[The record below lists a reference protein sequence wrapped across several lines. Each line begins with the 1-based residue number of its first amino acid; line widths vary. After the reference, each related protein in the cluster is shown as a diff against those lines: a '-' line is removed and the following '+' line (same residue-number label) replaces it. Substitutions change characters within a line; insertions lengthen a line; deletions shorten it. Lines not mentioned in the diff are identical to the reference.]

1 MKVGNYTL
9 YSIETSQ
16 FSLDGGAM
24 FGIIPKTLWEKEAP
38 ADEYNRIQMVTRSLL
53 VVSNERKIIIDT
65 GNGDKWD
72 DKNRSR
78 YNIDLD
84 KINLSSSL
92 EKYGFIPA
100 DITDVFCTH
109 LHFDHAGGNTSIEDG
124 KIVPTFPNATYWI
137 HQDNWDLANSPSEK
151 DRGSYLAENWS
162 VLAENGMIE
171 YVTDREEFLPGIEI
185 MLTYGHTIGM
195 MHPLIKDGNNT
206 VFYAVDIFPMA
217 AHVPLAWVM
226 AYDLNPVQ
234 TIKEKRSLLP
244 TMVDKNWTV
253 FFVLLL
259 GSALIYLVLLLLFK
273 EEQAVRIAL
282 KLKSRMKYRKTIN

>member
-9 YSIETSQ
+9 YSIETSK

-24 FGIIPKTLWEKEAP
+24 FGIIPKTLWEKEVP

-206 VFYAVDIFPMA
+206 VFYAADIFPMA

-253 FFVLLL
+253 FFEHDPLRQAGKVTMDGKHYRL
-259 GSALIYLVLLLLFK
+259 K
-273 EEQAVRIAL
+273 EAVII
-282 KLKSRMKYRKTIN
+282 SE

>member
-1 MKVGNYTL
+1 M
-9 YSIETSQ
+9 
-16 FSLDGGAM
+16 DGGAM

-53 VVSNERKIIIDT
+53 LISDERKIIIDT

-72 DKNRSR
+72 DKARSR

-84 KINLSSSL
+84 NINLSSSL
-92 EKYGFIPA
+92 AKYGFIPA

-109 LHFDHAGGNTSIEDG
+109 LHFDHAGGNTTIEDG

-171 YVTDREEFLPGIEI
+171 YVTDREGFIPGIEI
-185 MLTYGHTIGM
+185 MLTYGHTTGM
-195 MHPLIKDGNNT
+195 MHPLMRDGNNT
-206 VFYAVDIFPMA
+206 LFYAADIFPMA

-244 TMVDKNWTV
+244 RMVDEDWTV
-253 FFVLLL
+253 FFEHDPLRQAGKVAMDGKHYRL
-259 GSALIYLVLLLLFK
+259 K
-273 EEQAVRIAL
+273 EAVII
-282 KLKSRMKYRKTIN
+282 SE

>member
-171 YVTDREEFLPGIEI
+171 YVTDRPGHDLRYAMNSSKLRKASKWEPEFNYENFERGLEKTGQRVEN
-185 MLTYGHTIGM
+185 Y
-195 MHPLIKDGNNT
+195 
-206 VFYAVDIFPMA
+206 
-217 AHVPLAWVM
+217 
-226 AYDLNPVQ
+226 LN
-234 TIKEKRSLLP
+234 
-244 TMVDKNWTV
+244 
-253 FFVLLL
+253 
-259 GSALIYLVLLLLFK
+259 
-273 EEQAVRIAL
+273 
-282 KLKSRMKYRKTIN
+282 

>member
-1 MKVGNYTL
+1 MKVGKYML

-24 FGIIPKTLWEKEAP
+24 FGIIPKTLWEIEAP

-53 VVSNERKIIIDT
+53 LVSDDRKIIIDT

-72 DKNRSR
+72 DKARAR

-84 KINLSSSL
+84 DINLSLSL
-92 EKYGFIPA
+92 KKYGFTPA

-109 LHFDHAGGNTSIEDG
+109 LHFDHAGGNTTIEDG

-137 HQDNWDLANSPSEK
+137 HQDNWALANSPSEK
-151 DRGSYLAENWS
+151 DRGSYLAENWA

-171 YVTDREEFLPGIEI
+171 YVKDREGFIPGIEI

-195 MHPLIKDGNNT
+195 MHPLIKDGDNT
-206 VFYAVDIFPMA
+206 VFYAADIFPMA
-217 AHVPLAWVM
+217 AHVPLTWVM

-234 TIKEKRSLLP
+234 TIKEKRSLLSR
-244 TMVDKNWTV
+244 MADENWTV
-253 FFVLLL
+253 FFEHDPLRQAGRVTMDGKYYRL
-259 GSALIYLVLLLLFK
+259 K
-273 EEQAVRIAL
+273 EAVII
-282 KLKSRMKYRKTIN
+282 SE

>member
-1 MKVGNYTL
+1 MKVGKYTL
-9 YSIETSQ
+9 YSIETSR
-16 FSLDGGAM
+16 FGLDGGAM

-38 ADEYNRIQMVTRSLL
+38 ADEYNRIQMVTRYLL
-53 VVSNERKIIIDT
+53 LVSNERRIIIDT

-72 DKNRSR
+72 DKARSR
-78 YNIDLD
+78 YNIDLVD
-84 KINLSSSL
+84 LNLSSSL
-92 EKYGFIPA
+92 GKYGFLPA

-109 LHFDHAGGNTSIEDG
+109 LHFDHAGGNTTIEDG

-171 YVTDREEFLPGIEI
+171 YVTDRDGFIPGIEI
-185 MLTYGHTIGM
+185 ILTYGHTTGM
-195 MHPLIKDGNNT
+195 MHPLMKDDNNT
-206 VFYAVDIFPMA
+206 IFYAADIFPMA

-234 TIKEKRSLLP
+234 TIKEKRLLLP
-244 TMVDKNWTV
+244 RMVEENWC
-253 FFVLLL
+253 
-259 GSALIYLVLLLLFK
+259 
-273 EEQAVRIAL
+273 
-282 KLKSRMKYRKTIN
+282 

>member
-1 MKVGNYTL
+1 MKVGKYTL
-9 YSIETSQ
+9 YSIETSR
-16 FSLDGGAM
+16 FGLDGGAM
-24 FGIIPKTLWEKEAP
+24 FGIIPKILWEKEAP

-53 VVSNERKIIIDT
+53 LVSDERKIIIDT

-72 DKNRSR
+72 DKAISR

-84 KINLSSSL
+84 AINLLSSL
-92 EKYGFIPA
+92 AKYGFIPA

-109 LHFDHAGGNTSIEDG
+109 LHFDHAGGNTTIEDG

-171 YVTDREEFLPGIEI
+171 YVTDRDGFIPGIEI
-185 MLTYGHTIGM
+185 MLTYGHTTGM
-195 MHPLIKDGNNT
+195 MHPLMKDGNNT
-206 VFYAVDIFPMA
+206 LFYAADIFPMA
-217 AHVPLAWVM
+217 AHMSLAWVM

-244 TMVDKNWTV
+244 RMVDEDWTV
-253 FFVLLL
+253 FFEHDPLRQAGKVAMDGKHYRL
-259 GSALIYLVLLLLFK
+259 K
-273 EEQAVRIAL
+273 EAVII
-282 KLKSRMKYRKTIN
+282 SE

>member
-137 HQDNWDLANSPSEK
+137 HKDNWDLANSPSEK

-206 VFYAVDIFPMA
+206 VFYAADIFPMA

-253 FFVLLL
+253 FFEHDPLRQAGKVTMDGKHYRL
-259 GSALIYLVLLLLFK
+259 K
-273 EEQAVRIAL
+273 ESVII
-282 KLKSRMKYRKTIN
+282 SD

>member
-9 YSIETSQ
+9 YSIETSR
-16 FSLDGGAM
+16 FGLDGGSM

-206 VFYAVDIFPMA
+206 VFYAADIFPMA

-253 FFVLLL
+253 FFEHDPLRQAGKVTMDAKQYRL
-259 GSALIYLVLLLLFK
+259 K
-273 EEQAVRIAL
+273 EKVIISE
-282 KLKSRMKYRKTIN
+282 

>member
-1 MKVGNYTL
+1 
-9 YSIETSQ
+9 
-16 FSLDGGAM
+16 
-24 FGIIPKTLWEKEAP
+24 
-38 ADEYNRIQMVTRSLL
+38 LL
-53 VVSNERKIIIDT
+53 VSNERKIIIDT

-92 EKYGFIPA
+92 EKYGFIPD

-109 LHFDHAGGNTSIEDG
+109 LHFDHAGGNTSIENG

-162 VLAENGMIE
+162 VLAENGMTE

-206 VFYAVDIFPMA
+206 VFYAADIFPMA

-244 TMVDKNWTV
+244 RMVDEDWTV
-253 FFVLLL
+253 FFEHDPLRQAGKVTMDGKHYRL
-259 GSALIYLVLLLLFK
+259 K
-273 EEQAVRIAL
+273 EAVII
-282 KLKSRMKYRKTIN
+282 SE

>member
-24 FGIIPKTLWEKEAP
+24 FGIIPKTLWEKEVP

-195 MHPLIKDGNNT
+195 MHPLIKDGDNT
-206 VFYAVDIFPMA
+206 VFYAADIFPMA

-253 FFVLLL
+253 FFEHDPLRQAGKVTMDGKHYRL
-259 GSALIYLVLLLLFK
+259 K
-273 EEQAVRIAL
+273 EAVII
-282 KLKSRMKYRKTIN
+282 SE

>member
-38 ADEYNRIQMVTRSLL
+38 ADGYNRIQMVTRSLL

-195 MHPLIKDGNNT
+195 MHPLIKDGDNT
-206 VFYAVDIFPMA
+206 VFYAADIFPMA

-253 FFVLLL
+253 FFEHDPLRQAGKVTMDGKHYRL
-259 GSALIYLVLLLLFK
+259 K
-273 EEQAVRIAL
+273 EAVII
-282 KLKSRMKYRKTIN
+282 SE

>member
-206 VFYAVDIFPMA
+206 VFYAADIFPMA

-244 TMVDKNWTV
+244 TMVDKNWIV
-253 FFVLLL
+253 FFEQDPLRQAGKVTMDGKHYRL
-259 GSALIYLVLLLLFK
+259 K
-273 EEQAVRIAL
+273 EAVII
-282 KLKSRMKYRKTIN
+282 SE

>member
-9 YSIETSQ
+9 YSIETSK

-185 MLTYGHTIGM
+185 MLTYGHTNGM
-195 MHPLIKDGNNT
+195 MHPLIKDGDNT
-206 VFYAVDIFPMA
+206 VFYAADIFPMA

-253 FFVLLL
+253 FFEHDPLRQAGKVTMDGKHYRL
-259 GSALIYLVLLLLFK
+259 K
-273 EEQAVRIAL
+273 EAVII
-282 KLKSRMKYRKTIN
+282 SE

>member
-1 MKVGNYTL
+1 
-9 YSIETSQ
+9 
-16 FSLDGGAM
+16 LDGGAM

-38 ADEYNRIQMVTRSLL
+38 ADKYNRIQMVTRSLL
-53 VVSNERKIIIDT
+53 LVSNERKIIIDT

-72 DKNRSR
+72 DKARSR

-84 KINLSSSL
+84 NINLSSSL
-92 EKYGFIPA
+92 AKYGFIPA

-109 LHFDHAGGNTSIEDG
+109 LHFDHAGGNTTIEDG

-137 HQDNWDLANSPSEK
+137 HRDNWDLANSPSEK

-171 YVTDREEFLPGIEI
+171 YVKDKEGFIPGIELL
-185 MLTYGHTIGM
+185 LTYGHTTGM
-195 MHPLIKDGNNT
+195 MHPLIRDSENT
-206 VFYAVDIFPMA
+206 VFYAADIFPMA

-234 TIKEKRSLLP
+234 TIKEKRSLLLK
-244 TMVDKNWTV
+244 MVDENWTI
-253 FFVLLL
+253 FFEHDPVRQAGKVTIDGKNYRL
-259 GSALIYLVLLLLFK
+259 K
-273 EEQAVRIAL
+273 ESVII
-282 KLKSRMKYRKTIN
+282 SD

>member
-1 MKVGNYTL
+1 ML

-24 FGIIPKTLWEKEAP
+24 FGVIPKTLWEKEAP

-206 VFYAVDIFPMA
+206 VFYAADIFPMA

-253 FFVLLL
+253 FFEHDPLRQAGKVTMDGKHYRL
-259 GSALIYLVLLLLFK
+259 K
-273 EEQAVRIAL
+273 EAVII
-282 KLKSRMKYRKTIN
+282 SE

>member
-206 VFYAVDIFPMA
+206 VFYAADIFPMA

-253 FFVLLL
+253 FFEHDPLRQAGKVTMDGKYYRL
-259 GSALIYLVLLLLFK
+259 K
-273 EEQAVRIAL
+273 ESVIISE
-282 KLKSRMKYRKTIN
+282 

>member
-53 VVSNERKIIIDT
+53 LVSNERKIIIDT

-72 DKNRSR
+72 DKTRSR
-78 YNIDLD
+78 YNIDLAD
-84 KINLSSSL
+84 LNLFSSL
-92 EKYGFIPA
+92 AKYGFIPT

-195 MHPLIKDGNNT
+195 MHPLIKDGDNT
-206 VFYAVDIFPMA
+206 VFYAADIFPMA

-253 FFVLLL
+253 FFEHDPLRQAGKVTMDGKHYRL
-259 GSALIYLVLLLLFK
+259 K
-273 EEQAVRIAL
+273 EAVII
-282 KLKSRMKYRKTIN
+282 SE

>member
-1 MKVGNYTL
+1 MKVGKYTL
-9 YSIETSQ
+9 YSIETSR
-16 FSLDGGAM
+16 FGLDGGAM

-53 VVSNERKIIIDT
+53 LVSNERKIIIDT

-72 DKNRSR
+72 DKARSR
-78 YNIDLD
+78 YNIDLVD
-84 KINLSSSL
+84 LNLSSSL
-92 EKYGFIPA
+92 AKYGFIPT

-109 LHFDHAGGNTSIEDG
+109 LHFDHAGGNTTIEDG

-137 HQDNWDLANSPSEK
+137 HKDNWDLANSPSEK

-195 MHPLIKDGNNT
+195 MHPLIKDGDNT
-206 VFYAVDIFPMA
+206 VFYAADIFPMA

-244 TMVDKNWTV
+244 RMVDQDWTV
-253 FFVLLL
+253 FFVHAPLRQAGKVTMDGKHYRL
-259 GSALIYLVLLLLFK
+259 K
-273 EEQAVRIAL
+273 ETVIISE
-282 KLKSRMKYRKTIN
+282 

>member
-185 MLTYGHTIGM
+185 MLTYGHTNGM
-195 MHPLIKDGNNT
+195 MHPLIKDGNKT
-206 VFYAVDIFPMA
+206 VYYAADIFPMA

-253 FFVLLL
+253 FFEHDPLRQAGKVTMDGKHYRL
-259 GSALIYLVLLLLFK
+259 K
-273 EEQAVRIAL
+273 EAVII
-282 KLKSRMKYRKTIN
+282 SE

>member
-1 MKVGNYTL
+1 
-9 YSIETSQ
+9 
-16 FSLDGGAM
+16 M

-206 VFYAVDIFPMA
+206 VFYAADIFPMA

-244 TMVDKNWTV
+244 RMVEENWTV
-253 FFVLLL
+253 FFEHDPLRQAGRVTMDGKYYRL
-259 GSALIYLVLLLLFK
+259 K
-273 EEQAVRIAL
+273 EAVII
-282 KLKSRMKYRKTIN
+282 SE

>member
-72 DKNRSR
+72 DKNRFR

-195 MHPLIKDGNNT
+195 MHPLIKDGDNT
-206 VFYAVDIFPMA
+206 VFYAADIFPMA

-253 FFVLLL
+253 FFEHDPLRQAGKVTMDGKHYRL
-259 GSALIYLVLLLLFK
+259 K
-273 EEQAVRIAL
+273 EAVII
-282 KLKSRMKYRKTIN
+282 SE

>member
-1 MKVGNYTL
+1 M
-9 YSIETSQ
+9 
-16 FSLDGGAM
+16 
-24 FGIIPKTLWEKEAP
+24 
-38 ADEYNRIQMVTRSLL
+38 
-53 VVSNERKIIIDT
+53 
-65 GNGDKWD
+65 
-72 DKNRSR
+72 
-78 YNIDLD
+78 
-84 KINLSSSL
+84 
-92 EKYGFIPA
+92 
-100 DITDVFCTH
+100 
-109 LHFDHAGGNTSIEDG
+109 HFDHAGGNTSIEDG

-151 DRGSYLAENWS
+151 DRGSYLAGNWS

-206 VFYAVDIFPMA
+206 VFYAADIFPMA

-253 FFVLLL
+253 FFEHDPLRQAGKVTKDGKHYRL
-259 GSALIYLVLLLLFK
+259 K
-273 EEQAVRIAL
+273 EAVII
-282 KLKSRMKYRKTIN
+282 SE

>member
-16 FSLDGGAM
+16 FGLDGGSM
-24 FGIIPKTLWEKEAP
+24 FGIIPKILWEKEAP

-92 EKYGFIPA
+92 EKYGFIPD

-109 LHFDHAGGNTSIEDG
+109 LHFDHAGGNTSIENG
-124 KIVPTFPNATYWI
+124 KIVPTFPNATYWV

-171 YVTDREEFLPGIEI
+171 YVTDREGFLPGIEI

-195 MHPLIKDGNNT
+195 MHPLIKDGDNT
-206 VFYAVDIFPMA
+206 VFYGADIFPMA

-244 TMVDKNWTV
+244 RMVDKNWTV
-253 FFVLLL
+253 FFEHDPKRQAGKVTMDGKQYRL
-259 GSALIYLVLLLLFK
+259 K
-273 EEQAVRIAL
+273 ETVIISE
-282 KLKSRMKYRKTIN
+282 